1 MTAPTL
7 TEASSHMLTA
17 NGLEID
23 LRYPQVRNITLA
35 DISHHLAQINR
46 YTGACRRPYSV
57 AEHSLLVLEIVERCM
72 RVDIHGRL
80 AALMHDAHEAYT
92 QDLSTPAKGMVGDA
106 WHNFEGRLQRAVLA
120 AFALHTATHTHAVAI
135 KQADLIAL
143 ATERAQL
150 LPTGPGISLWPCLVH
165 VQPVGWVD
173 LMSPERCAMT
183 WGDWR
188 DRFADTVDALDYGR
202 NLETAPARRDA
213 RP

>member
-1 MTAPTL
+1 MTGPTI
-7 TEASSHMLTA
+7 TEATSHMVTA
-17 NGLEID
+17 CGNEVD
-23 LRYPQVRNITLA
+23 LRYPQVSTITLA

-46 YTGACRRPYSV
+46 YHGACRRPFSV

-72 RVDIHGRL
+72 NLDLHGRM

-92 QDLSTPAKGMVGDA
+92 QDLSTPAKGQVGEA
-106 WHNFEGRLQRAVLA
+106 WHLFEGRMQRTVLS
-120 AFALHTATHTHAVAI
+120 AFALHAATYQHAAAI

-150 LPTGPGISLWPCLVH
+150 MPAGPGISLWPCLIH

-173 LMSPERCAMT
+173 LMAPERVAMT

-188 DRFADTVDALDYGR
+188 DRFQDTADALDFGR
-202 NLETAPARRDA
+202 NDVLWQRRKA
-213 RP
+213 TP

>member
-1 MTAPTL
+1 MTGPTL

-46 YTGACRRPYSV
+46 YTGACRRPFSV
-57 AEHSLLVLEIVERCM
+57 AEHSLLVLDIVERVM
-72 RVDIHGRL
+72 TLDVHGRL

-92 QDLSTPAKGMVGDA
+92 QDLSTPAKGQVGDA
-106 WHNFEGRLQRAVLA
+106 WHAFEGRLQRTVAS
-120 AFALHTATHTHAVAI
+120 AFALHSAAHKHAVAI

-150 LPTGPGISLWPCLVH
+150 LPNGPGLSLWPVLVH
-165 VQPVGWVD
+165 VQPVSWVD

-183 WGDWR
+183 WQDWR
-188 DRFADTVDALDYGR
+188 DRFKDSADALDYGR
-202 NLETAPARRDA
+202 NAALWRKHGVAP
-213 RP
+213 